1 MVMSGRAL
9 IGNRGACGREVHVCV
24 YTSTVSAGVS
34 EMGAILLLY
43 AAGYCRVQSGCRA
56 RHLPRMW
63 DVYSIS
69 LVN

>member
-9 IGNRGACGREVHVCV
+9 IENRGACGREVHVCV

-43 AAGYCRVQSGCRA
+43 AAGYCRVHTVQSGCRA
-56 RHLPRMW
+56 RHLPRM
-63 DVYSIS
+63 
-69 LVN
+69 